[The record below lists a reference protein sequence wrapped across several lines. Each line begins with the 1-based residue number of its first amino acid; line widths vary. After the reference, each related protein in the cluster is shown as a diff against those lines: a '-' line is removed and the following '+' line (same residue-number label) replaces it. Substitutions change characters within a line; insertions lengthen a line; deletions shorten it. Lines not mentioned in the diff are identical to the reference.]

1 MLGSG
6 DAPRPVLLTGEG
18 PEQLTP
24 GVKGVVLSDFFDM
37 RHDSGWLPAAG
48 PPPHRR
54 TAGDVLRRAL
64 TVVACFAVGVA
75 LAVGALVWQGRHE
88 LLGTRIALDTLGQP
102 PVSERATEPAGL
114 RSAKT
119 VLVVGDDSSDDLSE
133 EFSDVSG
140 GEREGHRTDTIMV
153 LRIDPVNDTVTGINF
168 PRDLFIPLCDGSR
181 QRINA
186 AWFVGGPDCLV
197 ETVRDFAGISID
209 HYVQV
214 NFEGFVNIVNAV
226 EGVPMYIEE
235 PMNDPKA
242 HLDLPKGC
250 VVLDGRTALGFVRT
264 RADNDFG
271 RIARQQR
278 FLKELADRA
287 TSLSVLANPVR
298 LYQTVDS
305 VGELLT
311 LDDGLGVGT
320 MREFALTLRN
330 VESGNITMGTVPTST
345 DSSTGAFYELP
356 IEPGTRDL
364 LTAFETGTLA
374 EYLGEK
380 PTATP
385 SASASPAPKPKIPID
400 ELAPIELRNA
410 SNIQGLA
417 GSTSQVLTD
426 AGIEVATVGD
436 SDQPEPDGVV
446 IAYAPGQ
453 LTEAESLKVAAFPDA
468 ALEQDA
474 SVQRVTVILSAS
486 VNPQRLRV
494 AGAPTS
500 ESTEARPSAPPKP
513 DYANAEPVAGHD
525 C

>member
-1 MLGSG
+1 M
-6 DAPRPVLLTGEG
+6 
-18 PEQLTP
+18 
-24 GVKGVVLSDFFDM
+24 
-37 RHDSGWLPAAG
+37 
-48 PPPHRR
+48 
-54 TAGDVLRRAL
+54 LRRAL

-102 PVSERATEPAGL
+102 PASEDATEAAGL
-114 RSAKT
+114 STAKT
-119 VLVVGDDSSDDLSE
+119 VLVVGDDSGDDLSE

-186 AWFVGGPDCLV
+186 AWFVGGADCLV

-235 PMNDPKA
+235 PMEDPKA
-242 HLDLPKGC
+242 HLDLPAGC

-311 LDDGLGVGT
+311 LDEGLGVGT
-320 MREFALTLRN
+320 MRDFALTLRN
-330 VESGNITMGTVPTST
+330 VESGNITMGTVPTYT
-345 DSSTGAFYELP
+345 DSSSGAFYEIP
-356 IEPGTRDL
+356 SEPGTRDL
-364 LTAFETGTLA
+364 LTAFEAGTLA

-380 PTATP
+380 PAGSP
-385 SASASPAPKPKIPID
+385 SESPSPAPEPKIPIA

-410 SNIQGLA
+410 STTQGLA
-417 GSTSQVLTD
+417 DATSQVLTA
-426 AGIEVATVGD
+426 AGIEVASVGD
-436 SDQPEPDGVV
+436 AERPEPDGVV

-468 ALEQDA
+468 VLEQDQT
-474 SVQRVTVILSAS
+474 VQRVTVILSGG
-486 VNPQRLRV
+486 VNPDRIRV
-494 AGAPTS
+494 AGAPTP
-500 ESTEARPSAPPKP
+500 ELTERPSAPPKP
-513 DYANAEPVAGHD
+513 DYANAKPVENQD